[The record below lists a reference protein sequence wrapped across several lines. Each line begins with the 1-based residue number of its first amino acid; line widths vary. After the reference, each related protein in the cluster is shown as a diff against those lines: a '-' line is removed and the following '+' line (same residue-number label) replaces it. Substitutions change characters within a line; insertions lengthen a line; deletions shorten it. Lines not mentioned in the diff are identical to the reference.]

1 MRPSPIQG
9 LLVQTCDPSPPAPT
23 HTSHCPSRSSGAQRV
38 TPPTCHGTGLVSL
51 AFLARSGQFTRT
63 EPLSTLR
70 TGAGL
75 GPPARRRGLTG
86 GVGGRARVPVGTFLW
101 PALAPPDPLASPTP
115 QRCQVW
121 GRGKVTKS
129 LADERRQRGARQG
142 AGDGRVSSVGLG
154 GGEGAGGTLRDLPV
168 HTLALRR
175 GCRRD
180 CGPRSCP
187 GVGDDSR
194 PHHSCV
200 RPVLTGHIE
209 LALKAPGSHPLT
221 LSPLKASVFV
231 SGTSCPGE
239 NLFRFCY

>member
-23 HTSHCPSRSSGAQRV
+23 HTSRCPSRSSGAQRV
-38 TPPTCHGTGLVSL
+38 TPPTCHGTGLVAL

-142 AGDGRVSSVGLG
+142 AGDGRMSVWEAGRALEGPFGTCQFTLWLCVAVVAGTVGPAAAPVWAMIPDHITAVSAPSS
-154 GGEGAGGTLRDLPV
+154 RD
-168 HTLALRR
+168 
-175 GCRRD
+175 
-180 CGPRSCP
+180 
-187 GVGDDSR
+187 
-194 PHHSCV
+194 
-200 RPVLTGHIE
+200 
-209 LALKAPGSHPLT
+209 
-221 LSPLKASVFV
+221 
-231 SGTSCPGE
+231 TSSW
-239 NLFRFCY
+239 L